1 MDDQEVP
8 ALIPAAHDPN
18 VYVVRVKH
26 QITGQGFLPGDA
38 GAVSVL
44 GVGATAVADDV
55 STRGVIKYPVHIS
68 AAVQPVGAIGAG
80 GGAARCC
87 DLPKCTPAVIPTQH
101 QGFPAPEVVD
111 LAHQSA
117 GGLYHGPALRVQVSG
132 QIRQQL
138 LCRGVGDREISSQ
151 GGQHS
156 HLSSCS
162 IQ

>member
-1 MDDQEVP
+1 MSDDI
-8 ALIPAAHDPN
+8 ASACGI
-18 VYVVRVKH
+18 VKGP
-26 QITGQGFLPGDA
+26 IDKA
-38 GAVSVL
+38 
-44 GVGATAVADDV
+44 
-55 STRGVIKYPVHIS
+55 R
-68 AAVQPVGAIGAG
+68 AVQPVGPVGAG
-80 GGAARCC
+80 TGAAGGS
-87 DLPKCTPAVIPTQH
+87 DLHGGTPAGVPADH
-101 QGFPAPEVVD
+101 QGLPAPEVVD

>member
-1 MDDQEVP
+1 MSVVELLSAHTFGELAPAGVP
-8 ALIPAAHDPN
+8 AD
-18 VYVVRVKH
+18 
-26 QITGQGFLPGDA
+26 
-38 GAVSVL
+38 
-44 GVGATAVADDV
+44 
-55 STRGVIKYPVHIS
+55 
-68 AAVQPVGAIGAG
+68 
-80 GGAARCC
+80 
-87 DLPKCTPAVIPTQH
+87 H
-101 QGFPAPEVVD
+101 QGLPAPEVVD

>member
-1 MDDQEVP
+1 MELTDKLAGLQTEDYDAIDIQGQPPDWREGAAVFASKTAGAGDGVDVA
-8 ALIPAAHDPN
+8 ALIP
-18 VYVVRVKH
+18 VLLRISTQIVKE
-26 QITGQGFLPGDA
+26 Q
-38 GAVSVL
+38 
-44 GVGATAVADDV
+44 
-55 STRGVIKYPVHIS
+55 S
-68 AAVQPVGAIGAG
+68 A
-80 GGAARCC
+80 
-87 DLPKCTPAVIPTQH
+87 
-101 QGFPAPEVVD
+101 PAPEVVD